1 MQVLFLYLNLIYTRP
16 EYDVKRLFFVFE
28 IRLLLWISRVFSF
41 RIQKIVMGGGERM
54 SEISNTTKSKAP
66 PQAHGPQTAA
76 AVTALPNEFVQ
87 WISTAFSRKL

>member
-1 MQVLFLYLNLIYTRP
+1 
-16 EYDVKRLFFVFE
+16 
-28 IRLLLWISRVFSF
+28 
-41 RIQKIVMGGGERM
+41 M
-54 SEISNTTKSKAP
+54 SEISNTTKSKTP